1 MDMIEAGRERNSKS
15 LSENIPYYAAILL
28 LKSIPV
34 P

>member
-1 MDMIEAGRERNSKS
+1 MERREVRRKQNSKS